1 MRKLFLFVLVVFLC
15 LGAFSQGITLSFI
28 GQLNNSEYCPVD
40 SVVVTNVTK
49 NWTETIVYP
58 DTIIVVGGTVSN
70 DLNIVTTVGL
80 EQNVPNPFD
89 CETRV
94 ELALLQRED
103 VRMQL
108 LDVAGLVCAEYTGS
122 LNEGVHVFDISAAN
136 PQTYIL
142 NAIIGSRSYSIR
154 MVNVGSG
161 CGCSIKY
168 SGLGKGIVRKFETT
182 NEFELGDDMQY
193 VGYATIDGDIVI
205 SDTVEQ
211 SLTENQC
218 VTLHFTRSLPQVET
232 LVASSVTNLSAIL
245 HGRITGTDASSIIAC
260 GFYYGTSEDDLSHN
274 VISTEIDVDFSCTI
288 TGVGTDTTYYRAYAT
303 SSAGTGYGDVMSFSP
318 TDILMDNGINVR
330 IGCGESLNFYDSGGA
345 YGDYSLNE
353 DMTAT
358 FTGNGPVMLSFS
370 NFDVEDVR
378 FDYMYVY
385 DGDVESGN
393 LLGVWGG
400 GIDPWSV
407 TSYSRTMTVVWHS
420 DDYQSYSGWEATI
433 SADCSLVRTTVA
445 TNVTMTSA
453 TLNGNVSDSVIAA
466 ITSCGFYYG
475 SRVDSLLQNVTAN
488 LTGNMFSYD
497 LSGLTS
503 DTTYYYRAYA
513 INSEDTTYGEVMSF
527 TTEIVYTSYSNPTG
541 YTDGYGYVDLGLP
554 SGTKWATCNVGAST
568 PIRYGNYYAWGE
580 TATNELYGSGSYTYS
595 DSPAVLPASADV
607 ATASWGEGWR
617 MPTKEEF
624 QELNICCTVTW
635 TTMNGVN
642 GRLFIGP
649 NGNSIFLP
657 AAGCR
662 LVSSLY
668 NAGSSGDYWS
678 SSLYM
683 GDTTR
688 AWGLY
693 FGRGNS
699 DMNYYS
705 DRYYG
710 LTVRPICVSASSTA
724 VAPTVT
730 TTFASNVTAMGAT
743 LSGNVTSDGGVTV
756 FACGFL
762 YGTDTNNL
770 TQSVQSGSGTGSFTV
785 NITGLADGTTY
796 YYKAYAVNV
805 AGTAY
810 GNTMSFTTETIPT
823 LYSDP
828 TGYTDG
834 YGYVDLGLP
843 SGTLWATCNVGANNP
858 EDYGDYFAWGETT
871 TKETYNWSTYR
882 YCTDSGGLHTHTKYC
897 FNSDYGYQG
906 FTDTL
911 TTLEA
916 IDDAAIANWGTGWRM
931 PTQDEMYELIDNC
944 DTTWT
949 ALNGIN
955 GMLIT
960 SRTNGNTIFLP
971 AAGCRSDD
979 SSDGAGSYGGYWS
992 SSLRTDIMNNPQSA
1006 WDLYF
1011 NPYYYYMWSA
1021 ARSYGLSVRAVC
1033 SPGQN

>member
-1 MRKLFLFVLVVFLC
+1 KLFLLVLVIFLC
-15 LGAFSQGITLSFI
+15 SGAFSQEITLSFI
-28 GQLNNSEYCPVD
+28 GQLNNSEYCPMD
-40 SVVVTNVTK
+40 SVVVTNVTR
-49 NWTETIVYP
+49 NWTESVVYP
-58 DTIIVVGGTVSN
+58 DTIIVVGGTVGN
-70 DLNIVTTVGL
+70 NLNIVTNMGL

-94 ELALLQRED
+94 ELAVLHRED

-108 LDVAGLVCAEYTGS
+108 LDVAGHVCAEYTGS

-142 NAIIGSRSYSIR
+142 NAIIGNRSYSIR

-168 SGLGKGIVRKFETT
+168 SGLGKNIVQKFETT
-182 NEFELGDDMQY
+182 NEFELGDDMRF
-193 VGYATIDGDIVI
+193 VGYATIEGDMLA

-211 SLTENQC
+211 SLSESQC
-218 VTLHFTRSLPQVET
+218 VTLHFTRSLPHVET
-232 LVASSVTNLSAIL
+232 LAASSVTNLSAIL
-245 HGRITGTDASSIIAC
+245 HGRITSTGGSSIIAC
-260 GFYYGTSEDDLSHN
+260 GFYYGTSEDDLSQN
-274 VISTEIDVDFSCTI
+274 V
-288 TGVGTDTTYYRAYAT
+288 
-303 SSAGTGYGDVMSFSP
+303 
-318 TDILMDNGINVR
+318 
-330 IGCGESLNFYDSGGA
+330 
-345 YGDYSLNE
+345 
-353 DMTAT
+353 
-358 FTGNGPVMLSFS
+358 
-370 NFDVEDVR
+370 
-378 FDYMYVY
+378 
-385 DGDVESGN
+385 
-393 LLGVWGG
+393 
-400 GIDPWSV
+400 
-407 TSYSRTMTVVWHS
+407 
-420 DDYQSYSGWEATI
+420 
-433 SADCSLVRTTVA
+433 
-445 TNVTMTSA
+445 
-453 TLNGNVSDSVIAA
+453 AA
-466 ITSCGFYYG
+466 ILT
-475 SRVDSLLQNVTAN
+475 DS
-488 LTGNMFSYD
+488 MFSYE
-497 LSGLTS
+497 LTGLTTG
-503 DTTYYYRAYA
+503 TTYYYKAYA

-642 GRLFIGP
+642 GRLFTGP

-770 TQSVQSGSGTGSFTV
+770 TQSVQSGSGTGSFTA

-805 AGTAY
+805 VGTAY

-843 SGTLWATCNVGANNP
+843 SGLLWATCNVGANNP

-882 YCTDSGGLHTHTKYC
+882 YCTGSGDLNTLTKYC
-897 FNSDYGYQG
+897 FTSYYGYQG

-979 SSDGAGSYGGYWS
+979 SSDGVGSYGGYWS

-1006 WDLYF
+1006 WDLHF
-1011 NPYYYYMWSA
+1011 NPYYYYMWSV
-1021 ARSYGLSVRAVC
+1021 ARSYGLSVRPVC
-1033 SPGQN
+1033 SQ

>member
-1 MRKLFLFVLVVFLC
+1 MRF
-15 LGAFSQGITLSFI
+15 
-28 GQLNNSEYCPVD
+28 
-40 SVVVTNVTK
+40 
-49 NWTETIVYP
+49 
-58 DTIIVVGGTVSN
+58 
-70 DLNIVTTVGL
+70 
-80 EQNVPNPFD
+80 
-89 CETRV
+89 
-94 ELALLQRED
+94 
-103 VRMQL
+103 
-108 LDVAGLVCAEYTGS
+108 
-122 LNEGVHVFDISAAN
+122 
-136 PQTYIL
+136 
-142 NAIIGSRSYSIR
+142 
-154 MVNVGSG
+154 
-161 CGCSIKY
+161 
-168 SGLGKGIVRKFETT
+168 
-182 NEFELGDDMQY
+182 
-193 VGYATIDGDIVI
+193 VGYATIEGDMLA

-211 SLTENQC
+211 SLSESQC
-218 VTLHFTRSLPQVET
+218 VTLHFTRSLPHVET
-232 LVASSVTNLSAIL
+232 LAASSVTNLSAIL
-245 HGRITGTDASSIIAC
+245 HGRITSTGGSSIIAC
-260 GFYYGTSEDDLSHN
+260 GFYYGTSEDDLSQN
-274 VISTEIDVDFSCTI
+274 V
-288 TGVGTDTTYYRAYAT
+288 
-303 SSAGTGYGDVMSFSP
+303 
-318 TDILMDNGINVR
+318 
-330 IGCGESLNFYDSGGA
+330 
-345 YGDYSLNE
+345 
-353 DMTAT
+353 
-358 FTGNGPVMLSFS
+358 
-370 NFDVEDVR
+370 
-378 FDYMYVY
+378 
-385 DGDVESGN
+385 
-393 LLGVWGG
+393 
-400 GIDPWSV
+400 
-407 TSYSRTMTVVWHS
+407 
-420 DDYQSYSGWEATI
+420 
-433 SADCSLVRTTVA
+433 
-445 TNVTMTSA
+445 
-453 TLNGNVSDSVIAA
+453 AA
-466 ITSCGFYYG
+466 ILT
-475 SRVDSLLQNVTAN
+475 DS
-488 LTGNMFSYD
+488 MFSYE
-497 LSGLTS
+497 LTGLTTG
-503 DTTYYYRAYA
+503 TTYYYKAYA

-642 GRLFIGP
+642 GRLFTGP

-770 TQSVQSGSGTGSFTV
+770 TQSVQSGSGTGSFTA

-805 AGTAY
+805 VGTAY

-843 SGTLWATCNVGANNP
+843 SGLLWATCNVGANNP

-882 YCTDSGGLHTHTKYC
+882 YCTGSGDLNTLTKYC
-897 FNSDYGYQG
+897 FTSYYGYQG

-979 SSDGAGSYGGYWS
+979 SSDGVGSYGGYWS

-1006 WDLYF
+1006 WDLHF
-1011 NPYYYYMWSA
+1011 NPYYYYMWSV
-1021 ARSYGLSVRAVC
+1021 ARSYGLSVRPVC
-1033 SPGQN
+1033 SQ